1 MSKSTSFSK
10 LMKRPHLG
18 ATRMLGYALTL
29 HDYETWEAASAVWQA
44 RLSPEECAAL
54 AWAALRALDLD
65 HAREVA
71 NTVIQDAGAPLPPFI
86 SPMDEAAYW
95 ADIASPEELEAYCLA
110 TFQAM
115 PRGRRAAF
123 LDHVQGR
130 QAA

>member
-1 MSKSTSFSK
+1 MTKKMSFSA
-10 LMKRPHLG
+10 LMKQAHLG
-18 ATRMLGYALTL
+18 STRMLGYALTM
-29 HDYETWEAASAVWQA
+29 HNDDTWEAASAVWQA
-44 RLSPEECAAL
+44 RLTIEEKAAH
-54 AWAALRALDLD
+54 AWAALRALSED

-71 NTVIQDAGAPLPPFI
+71 YTVIQGAGAPLPPFI

-115 PRGRRAAF
+115 PRGRQVAF

>member
-1 MSKSTSFSK
+1 MSTSFSK

-18 ATRMLGYALTL
+18 ATRMLGYALTS

-71 NTVIQDAGAPLPPFI
+71 NTVIQDAGAPLTPFI
-86 SPMDEAAYW
+86 NPMDEAAYW

-110 TFQAM
+110 TFRAM

-123 LDHVQGR
+123 LDHVQR
-130 QAA
+130 RKAA